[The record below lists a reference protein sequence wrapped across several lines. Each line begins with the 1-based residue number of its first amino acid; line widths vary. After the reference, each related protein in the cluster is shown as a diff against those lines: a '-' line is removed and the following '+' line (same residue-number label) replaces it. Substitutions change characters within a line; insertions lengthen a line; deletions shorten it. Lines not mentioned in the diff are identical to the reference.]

1 MAKAKNFLAKVEFVI
16 PRSLDIEAEGVVRN
30 GKRTSFN
37 LGNGEKDLPQG
48 IGALSEIEKGAW
60 YQVMISSFDPS
71 GLEVFFITGEDKTV
85 VLEPLFSRRIRNGSG
100 KERNLYF
107 WPTCRTV
114 PEKGPR
120 QVFVASRHKMGRT
133 PILKVERLFLG
144 FKGEKPFL
152 QEEVLFESFVSQKTT
167 LPEEIKE
174 MEEYLLDWV
183 QQG

>member
-1 MAKAKNFLAKVEFVI
+1 MAKKIDFLAKVEFVV
-16 PRSLDIEAEGVVRN
+16 PRSLDIEAEGVIRN

-37 LGNGEKDLPQG
+37 LGNGEKDFPQG
-48 IGALSEIEKGAW
+48 ISVSAEIQQGGW
-60 YQVMISSFDPS
+60 YQVMISSFNPEE
-71 GLEVFFITGEDKTV
+71 LKVFFIAKEGEATV
-85 VLEPLFSRRIRNGSG
+85 LDPLFSRRIRNGNG
-100 KERNLYF
+100 KERSLYF
-107 WPTCRTV
+107 WPTCRTN

-133 PILKVERLFLG
+133 PVLKVERLFLG
-144 FKGEKPFL
+144 FKGERPFL

-183 QQG
+183 KQE